1 MTLTGTGTM
10 LGLIAGLLHAVY
22 VFRVVNS
29 EGETQLPSQP
39 AVALY
44 YALWA
49 AGLWVLFGSYLAVLW
64 LLAGLLYLAS
74 RWWR

>member
-1 MTLTGTGTM
+1 M

-29 EGETQLPSQP
+29 EGETQLPSQS

-44 YALWA
+44 YALWT
-49 AGLWVLFGSYLAVLW
+49 AGLWVLLGGYLLLLW
-64 LLAGLLYLAS
+64 LLGGLLYLAS